1 MWKLLQN
8 ENPLL
13 KHLSNTLEG
22 IPNRQIKAKQ
32 EKLNYSPL
40 MLLDD
45 ILNFGLAKGIGLLE
59 HIPEFH
65 NTFK

>member
-1 MWKLLQN
+1 M
-8 ENPLL
+8 
-13 KHLSNTLEG
+13 EG